1 MDLLTLAIALAN
13 AGGGGGG
20 DYEKNKA
27 LLESIGGYIDDDGV
41 FWLTYEVTDSAA
53 NGNG

>member
-13 AGGGGGG
+13 AGGGSG

-27 LLESIGGYIDDDGV
+27 LLESVGGYIDDDGV
-41 FWLTYEVTDSAA
+41 FWLTYTTTDSAA
-53 NGNG
+53 SNG